1 MYDDHPTSIDVVVAV
16 NCTRT
21 RPTATPRTADS
32 FPSDAP
38 YAPGAKALETLYAH
52 FKVLLLTGTGAAALL
67 AWYAKCSIDW
77 YSSYV
82 TSE

>member
-1 MYDDHPTSIDVVVAV
+1 MYDDHPTSIDVVVVVAV

-52 FKVLLLTGTGAAALL
+52 FKVLLLMVLVLL
-67 AWYAKCSIDW
+67 LPLWRGMQSA
-77 YSSYV
+77 V
-82 TSE
+82 

>member
-21 RPTATPRTADS
+21 RPTATTRTADS
-32 FPSDAP
+32 FPSD
-38 YAPGAKALETLYAH
+38 ALETLYAH
-52 FKVLLLTGTGAAALL
+52 FKVLLLTGNGAAALV

>member
-52 FKVLLLTGTGAAALL
+52 FKVLLLMVLVLL
-67 AWYAKCSIDW
+67 PLWRGMQSA
-77 YSSYV
+77 V
-82 TSE
+82 